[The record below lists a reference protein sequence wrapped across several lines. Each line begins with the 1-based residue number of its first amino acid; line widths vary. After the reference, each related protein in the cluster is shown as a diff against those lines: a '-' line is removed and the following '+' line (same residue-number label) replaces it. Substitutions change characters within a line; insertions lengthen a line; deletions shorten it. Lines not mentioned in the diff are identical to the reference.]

1 MLLNQQHFLRPY
13 LFAYP
18 THYEMFRFILG
29 SFLVHNKSGSGSK
42 GREKKEQAEKWAKI
56 CIWGQS
62 ESEAAPT
69 AAAAA
74 VLLYTVWPY

>member
-1 MLLNQQHFLRPY
+1 
-13 LFAYP
+13 
-18 THYEMFRFILG
+18 MFRFIFG

-42 GREKKEQAEKWAKI
+42 GREQAEKWAKI

-69 AAAAA
+69 AAAAVYYCTLCDHIRKSLA
-74 VLLYTVWPY
+74 SKEKGKKEEEEKSRKE